1 MFQKLRFAIVF
12 LIACFCH
19 HVIAAP
25 IKNIEPGSQQSST
38 PMTFKV
44 ATVCEMVKNC
54 QVMVEASGWIEAN
67 SGKKFQELSSS
78 LAPGIIVLL
87 NSTGGDLLGGIELG
101 QAIRAKQFK
110 TRIGVA
116 KAIPQKNRRYE
127 FSDMT
132 FEPGLCYSACALAF
146 MGGTQRTFDAQS
158 TLGMHPLKAR
168 VNQMNHAPSARSAQE
183 RLKQVADALGRYT
196 EEMGIDRRVID
207 YLMVGGEDL
216 KKISVNAARQLNL
229 DNSQQSRYPWRIQ
242 ATDNGQL
249 ITLVTEKQSK
259 NKVTMTLAL
268 SKKSGTQFELI
279 IYVKGLFQAQTPA
292 ANKQLEESLEKI
304 LIPGRMVSI
313 NPSDMNT
320 RFNLKPSI
328 DWRKSGDGYQFVSL
342 LSNEQLDT
350 LMNALEIQVE
360 LMMPNNPDVDVLTY
374 FGTHQLRSG
383 FNAIRRQ

>member
-1 MFQKLRFAIVF
+1 
-12 LIACFCH
+12 
-19 HVIAAP
+19 
-25 IKNIEPGSQQSST
+25 
-38 PMTFKV
+38 
-44 ATVCEMVKNC
+44 
-54 QVMVEASGWIEAN
+54 
-67 SGKKFQELSSS
+67 
-78 LAPGIIVLL
+78 
-87 NSTGGDLLGGIELG
+87 
-101 QAIRAKQFK
+101 
-110 TRIGVA
+110 
-116 KAIPQKNRRYE
+116 
-127 FSDMT
+127 
-132 FEPGLCYSACALAF
+132 
-146 MGGTQRTFDAQS
+146 
-158 TLGMHPLKAR
+158 
-168 VNQMNHAPSARSAQE
+168 
-183 RLKQVADALGRYT
+183 
-196 EEMGIDRRVID
+196 
-207 YLMVGGEDL
+207 
-216 KKISVNAARQLNL
+216 
-229 DNSQQSRYPWRIQ
+229 
-242 ATDNGQL
+242 
-249 ITLVTEKQSK
+249 VTEKQSK